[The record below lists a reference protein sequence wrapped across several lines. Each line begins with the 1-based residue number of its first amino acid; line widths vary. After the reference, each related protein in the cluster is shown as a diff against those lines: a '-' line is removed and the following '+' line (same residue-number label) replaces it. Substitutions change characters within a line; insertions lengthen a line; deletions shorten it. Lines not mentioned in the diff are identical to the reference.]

1 VNKILE
7 ILNSNIGDLY
17 GVGPYGKKLLK
28 EICAGERLIDLLLY
42 LPKNYKKR
50 IVASKFSD
58 IKENETIIFECEILK
73 TDFKSKI
80 NKIFVESF
88 GQIIEI
94 VYFRGNTEYIS
105 KLYKIGDKKILCGK
119 IGRSEYSFNFQIT
132 HPDYV
137 LPVSQASKISQIP
150 SIETIYT
157 LPKGLNNKMFCSY
170 VEQIFAKLSNAKL
183 EEWINDEILL
193 KHHWLGFLE
202 SLKLLHCPSE
212 TNTKEELAKAK
223 ERIIF
228 DEFLASQIVLKKL
241 KLSYKSSES
250 RQICG
255 SGMYRDKIL
264 QNLNFELTDDQK
276 DALNQIYEDQKSS
289 SKMVR
294 MVQGDVGSGKTIVAL
309 LAILNAVEF
318 GFQAVLMVPT
328 EILAQ
333 QHFESISNLLEKAG
347 LDELKESLFLLC
359 STSKKKKDLFKKIE
373 SGEAKIL
380 IGTHALFQE
389 SVKFDQIG
397 LIVIDEQ
404 HRFGVNHRQML
415 SDKDSKAD
423 LLFMSATPIP
433 RSLSLVRYGY
443 MDHSLIVQK
452 PSNRLPVIT
461 SMIPSPQLDEIIDK
475 IQAFLDRNERVYWI
489 CPLIEESLKMDYIA
503 IEKRAQI
510 LQEKFGDSLA
520 VIHGRMKDSEIDEI
534 MKNFAGESNENDDKI
549 DQTNKIQKKIL
560 LSTTLIEV
568 GVNVPL
574 ATLIV
579 IEDAQKFGLSQ
590 LHQLRGRVGRGEKQS
605 FCILIYNIKNTTING
620 RARLNALKKSNDGF
634 FIAEQDLKIRGSGEF
649 AGRKQSGYDNYKI
662 ANIQEN
668 LDLLREAGIFASKIL
683 EIHKENEN
691 NEVKLPEPFKNLIN
705 IFNIGEIDQ
714 GGF

>member
-1 VNKILE
+1 MNKVLE
-7 ILNSNIGDLY
+7 ILNSKLEDLY
-17 GVGPYGKKLLK
+17 GVGPYAKKLLK
-28 EICAGERLIDLLLY
+28 DVSQGDRFIDLLLY
-42 LPKNYKKR
+42 LPKSYKKR
-50 IVASKFSD
+50 IFASKFSD
-58 IKENETIIFECEILK
+58 IKDGETVIFECEIIK
-73 TDFKSKI
+73 TDFKKI
-80 NKIFVESF
+80 NKIFVEVF
-88 GQIIEI
+88 GRIIEI
-94 VYFRGNTEYIS
+94 VYFRGNAEYIQR
-105 KLYKIGDKKILCGK
+105 LYRVGDKKIICGK
-119 IGRSEYSFNFQIT
+119 ISSSEYSDNFQVN

-137 LPVSQASKISQIP
+137 VASSSSTNVNVDSIPKIES
-150 SIETIYT
+150 IYT
-157 LPKGLNNKMFCSY
+157 LPKGLSSNMLCNYMK
-170 VEQIFAKLSNAKL
+170 QIFDKITDLPL
-183 EEWINDEILL
+183 EEWINDDILI
-193 KHHWLGFLE
+193 HHNWLGFIE
-202 SLKLLHCPSE
+202 SLKLLHNPLE
-212 TNTKEELAKAK
+212 TTSNEELKKAK
-223 ERIIF
+223 DRIIF

-241 KLSYKSSES
+241 KLSYKSLDS
-250 RQICG
+250 RSIEG
-255 SGMYRDKIL
+255 DGRYRNEIL
-264 QNLNFELTDDQK
+264 KKLNFELTNDQK
-276 DALNQIYEDQKSS
+276 DALTQIYSDQKSN

-294 MVQGDVGSGKTIVAL
+294 MIQGDVGSGKTIVAL
-309 LAILNAVEF
+309 MAMLNSVEC
-318 GFQAVLMVPT
+318 GFQAVIMVPT

-333 QHFESISNLLEKAG
+333 QHFESISHLLEKS
-347 LDELKESLFLLC
+347 ELHDLKKSLLLLS

-373 SGEAKIL
+373 SGEAQII

-389 SVKFDQIG
+389 KVKFKEIG

-423 LLFMSATPIP
+423 IIFMSATPIP
-433 RSLSLVRYGY
+433 RSLSLVQYGY

-461 SMIPSPQLDEIIDK
+461 SMIPSSQLDEVIEK
-475 IQAFLDRNERVYWI
+475 INDFLSRDERVYWI

-503 IEKRAQI
+503 IEKRALI
-510 LQEKFGDSLA
+510 LQEKFGEQLA

-534 MKNFAGESNENDDKI
+534 MKNFAGMTNEEGG
-549 DQTNKIQKKIL
+549 KIQKRIL

-568 GVNVPL
+568 GVNVPS

-590 LHQLRGRVGRGEKQS
+590 LHQLRGRVGRGDKQS

-649 AGRKQSGYDNYKI
+649 VGRKQSGYDNYKI

-668 LDLLREAGIFASKIL
+668 LDLLKSAGIFATKMM
-683 EIHKENEN
+683 EIHSDSENG
-691 NEVKLPEPFKNLIN
+691 EVELPEPFENLIR
-705 IFNIGEIDQ
+705 IFNVSEIDR